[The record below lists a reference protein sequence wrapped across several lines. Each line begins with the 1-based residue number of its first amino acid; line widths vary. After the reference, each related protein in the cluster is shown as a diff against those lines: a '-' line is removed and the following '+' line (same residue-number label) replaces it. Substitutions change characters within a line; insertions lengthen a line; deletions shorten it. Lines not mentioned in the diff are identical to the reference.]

1 MPNIVKLRDIIATFT
16 DQEMEMTVPFD
27 FKNPTADT
35 INLVNEYNSYLA
47 NGQYEEAYNLRQKE
61 AATLEPMIHDAKAL
75 NRQQAMMI
83 NTYLFATKGVTQD
96 ITLEEYKKLEAKGE
110 LAKDITY
117 FIVDGEE
124 NGDNVSEDNING
136 VYSYTIREVTALPS
150 DAASKTSTIYIVG

>member
-1 MPNIVKLRDIIATFT
+1 MPNIVTLRQLISTFT
-16 DQEMEMTVPFD
+16 EKELDMAVPID
-27 FKNPTADT
+27 FKNPTTET
-35 INLVNEYNSYLA
+35 IKYANEYNAMLSAGKY
-47 NGQYEEAYNLRQKE
+47 QDAYNYRV
-61 AATLEPMIHDAKAL
+61 ANSDVLEPMIHDANAL
-75 NRQQAMMI
+75 NKQQAMMI
-83 NTYLFATKGVTQD
+83 NTYLLATKGVTQD
-96 ITLEEYKKLEAKGE
+96 ITLEEYKNLEAKGE